1 MCGWNFYVFFIS
13 WYCATKESGV
23 FNGHV
28 HFIALLSKSHHRF
41 LSWAS
46 VIQTLSY
53 SLTPCSTVLL
63 EKLTGSQL
71 VKKFPSFI
79 WKPKVH
85 YRIHKCPPSFPIL
98 SQLDPVH
105 TQTSYFQKIQLD
117 IILPSTPG
125 SSKWSL
131 FLRFPHQISVYTSP
145 VQYTRYTPRL
155 SNFSRFD
162 HPNNISWRV

>member
-1 MCGWNFYVFFIS
+1 MSYNSNKCRAGTSRFFLYLE
-13 WYCATKESGV
+13 YCATKESGV

-71 VKKFPSFI
+71 VKKFPAFI

-85 YRIHKCPPSFPIL
+85 YRIHKCPPSLPVL

-105 TQTSYFQKIQLD
+105 SPTSHLLKIHLN
-117 IILPSTPG
+117 ITLPSTPIQTLSLTLCLG
-125 SSKWSL
+125 FILISSCYPRIICTGV
-131 FLRFPHQISVYTSP
+131 FL
-145 VQYTRYTPRL
+145 
-155 SNFSRFD
+155 
-162 HPNNISWRV
+162 WC